1 MMMIYALYFHH
12 VRIYMLPLRP
22 VRYNSPNLIV
32 KFITISRASA
42 RATASV
48 RPSPPLQ
55 HRQAPQDD
63 CLRRAQAAPAA
74 GCLRQRLRRAPPA
87 GNPAPPAAPE
97 AGGLGR
103 CLRMAVSGGAC
114 GGPASLR
121 TVRRRPV
128 SLFTVRRGRRL
139 RRAGPVAPAGWPTC
153 GGGCGRRARAAR

>member
-1 MMMIYALYFHH
+1 MMMIYALYFHRVSPMCTPMYEFTCYH
-12 VRIYMLPLRP
+12 CVLYAITPLISLLSS
-22 VRYNSPNLIV
+22 SP
-32 KFITISRASA
+32 SA
-42 RATASV
+42 AH
-48 RPSPPLQ
+48 PPGQ
-55 HRQAPQDD
+55 RHPCAPRRHCSTGKHRRMIA
-63 CLRRAQAAPAA
+63 CGGLRRRLRAAA

-128 SLFTVRRGRRL
+128 SLLTVRRGRRL
-139 RRAGPVAPAGWPTC
+139 RRAGPVAPAG
-153 GGGCGRRARAAR
+153 